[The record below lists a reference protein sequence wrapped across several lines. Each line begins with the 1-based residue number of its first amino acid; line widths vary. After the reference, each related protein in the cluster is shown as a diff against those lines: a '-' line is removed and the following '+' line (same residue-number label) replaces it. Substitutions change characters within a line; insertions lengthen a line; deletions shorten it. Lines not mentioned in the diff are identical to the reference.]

1 MYALGRPHD
10 RKPLA
15 RFDAIDMSAE
25 KVADVKATLM
35 NGLVALRRSR
45 VARWKSPYT
54 AMSSLWSH
62 CLKADNLVSNRYAN
76 GVPAAMLLKRYK
88 LDPSTQMCARYSM
101 RKIILIP
108 LLLVVACTDSPSEG
122 VKNAK
127 GETPVKYVI
136 CSQGEKSCFVAA
148 RFKDLDS
155 CQSHKDW
162 ADMLCDKQS
171 TPGKMVCAKDLGVS
185 VAVAYCTL

>member
-1 MYALGRPHD
+1 
-10 RKPLA
+10 
-15 RFDAIDMSAE
+15 
-25 KVADVKATLM
+25 
-35 NGLVALRRSR
+35 
-45 VARWKSPYT
+45 
-54 AMSSLWSH
+54 
-62 CLKADNLVSNRYAN
+62 
-76 GVPAAMLLKRYK
+76 MLLKRHEPY
-88 LDPSTQMCARYSM
+88 PYIHMYARYSM
-101 RKIILIP
+101 KKIFLIP
-108 LLLVVACTDSPSEG
+108 LLLVVACTDSTSDG

-171 TPGKMVCAKDLGVS
+171 TPGKMVCTKDRGIS